1 MLVILALAKLKQ
13 EDREFKAS
21 LGYTANSKPAWIKM
35 RPSQKGKKIAHK
47 VCFSE
52 NGSSVQDCYNEEE
65 RDELEFGGMYV
76 WGRSVIKDRSKLGV
90 VHVFNP
96 STLQVEA
103 GGSL

>member
-1 MLVILALAKLKQ
+1 
-13 EDREFKAS
+13 
-21 LGYTANSKPAWIKM
+21 M
-35 RPSQKGKKIAHK
+35 RPSQKGKRKIAHK

-76 WGRSVIKDRSKLGV
+76 WGRSLIKDRSKPDV

-96 STLQVEA
+96 STLQADA